1 VVEADTVVD
10 VLSFFVVALFGLY
23 ALLDALA
30 LLPRVA
36 GSHLGMNGLGYT
48 FSVMVQ
54 TVKRVFVVSY
64 PPLLGWISISG
75 GELYSTIYW
84 SYFVGVVALLIVF
97 TFRFALIR
105 YFMILIDAYSISGSL
120 WGAVSSKK
128 SKSGYLEE
136 VIEANYNFRIDK
148 RLVFSSSWVFFVYG
162 SALFFINLFGAKF
175 QEHSAVIYQLV
186 GIINALGTLLMSFY
200 LDPKISRNFDHRSNV
215 MQSNDSVMVGQL
227 VALAILGPLSILVF
241 DVIA

>member
-1 VVEADTVVD
+1 VAEANTVVD
-10 VLSFFVVALFGLY
+10 ALSLIVVALFGLY

-105 YFMILIDAYSISGSL
+105 YFMVLIDDYSMSGSL
-120 WGAVSSKK
+120 WAAVCSEK
-128 SKSGYLEE
+128 SKNGNRKEF
-136 VIEANYNFRIDK
+136 IEHDFNFNLKIDK
-148 RLVFSSSWVFFVYG
+148 
-162 SALFFINLFGAKF
+162 
-175 QEHSAVIYQLV
+175 
-186 GIINALGTLLMSFY
+186 
-200 LDPKISRNFDHRSNV
+200 
-215 MQSNDSVMVGQL
+215 
-227 VALAILGPLSILVF
+227 
-241 DVIA
+241 

>member
-1 VVEADTVVD
+1 VAEANTVVD
-10 VLSFFVVALFGLY
+10 ALSLIVVALFGLY

-105 YFMILIDAYSISGSL
+105 YFMVLIDAYSMSGSL
-120 WGAVSSKK
+120 WGTACSNKPK
-128 SKSGYLEE
+128 NIQIEE
-136 VIEANYNFRIDK
+136 SMGANFNFKIDK
-148 RLVFSSSWVFFVYG
+148 KLVLSSSWVFFVYG

-200 LDPKISRNFDHRSNV
+200 LDPKISRNFDHRADV
-215 MQSNDSVMVGQL
+215 MQSNDSVMMGQL
-227 VALAILGPLSILVF
+227 IALALLGPISIMVF
-241 DVIA
+241 GMVA

>member
-1 VVEADTVVD
+1 
-10 VLSFFVVALFGLY
+10 
-23 ALLDALA
+23 LLDALA

-105 YFMILIDAYSISGSL
+105 YFMVLIDDYSMSGSL
-120 WGAVSSKK
+120 WAAVCSEK
-128 SKSGYLEE
+128 SKNGNRKEF
-136 VIEANYNFRIDK
+136 IEHDFNFNLKIDK
-148 RLVFSSSWVFFVYG
+148 RLALSSSWVFFVYG

-175 QEHSAVIYQLV
+175 QENSAIIYQLV

-200 LDPKISRNFDHRSNV
+200 LDPKISRSFDRRADV

-227 VALAILGPLSILVF
+227 VALAILGPLSILIF
-241 DVIA
+241 DIVT

>member
-1 VVEADTVVD
+1 VVD
-10 VLSFFVVALFGLY
+10 VLSFFVVTLFGLY

-84 SYFVGVVALLIVF
+84 SYFVGVLALLIVF
-97 TFRFALIR
+97 TFRFALIK
-105 YFMILIDAYSISGSL
+105 YFMILIDAYSTSGSL
-120 WGAVSSKK
+120 WGAVCIKK
-128 SKSGYLEE
+128 SNNIYLEE
-136 VIEANYNFRIDK
+136 VKEVNYNLRIDK

-215 MQSNDSVMVGQL
+215 MKSNDSVMVGQM
-227 VALAILGPLSILVF
+227 VALAILGPLSIIIF
-241 DVIA
+241 GAIA